1 MITPTTSTR
10 TLQPI
15 LTARDTTDRLSL
27 QAPLAWSSAAT
38 DAPPGIFVDPAREFQ
53 IVEGVGGALTEA
65 SARVWQ
71 KLSPARRQEVLD
83 AYFDRA
89 TGLGYSLCRTHVAS
103 CDFSDGNYSYADE
116 PDDHELDSFSVK
128 RDEEALLPFLRA
140 ARTAAGGSLK
150 LLASPW
156 SPPAWMKTSGR
167 MVQGG
172 KLRPECR
179 GAWANYLVRYVQAY
193 EDLGFPIWA
202 LSVQNEPMATQSWES
217 CIYTAE
223 EERDFV
229 RDHLGPAFEAAGLQR
244 VRIVVWDHNRDLMV
258 ERASVIY
265 GDPAA
270 ARYVWG
276 LGFHW
281 YVVDKFENVQL
292 VHDAWPDKQLLF
304 TEGCQEGG
312 PHVGSWGLGER
323 YARSLINDFNRWT
336 VGWIDWNVLLDR
348 TGGPNHV
355 NNLCSAP
362 ILADVDADRLIYQ
375 SSYFYLGHFSRYV
388 RPGARRI
395 LCATARD
402 DLEATAFRNPDGSVV
417 VVALNRTEQEMPY
430 AIRCGARHAV
440 SSLPARSIV
449 TLLFGV

>member
-1 MITPTTSTR
+1 MTTTSTSTR
-10 TLQPI
+10 VVQSY
-15 LTARDTTDRLSL
+15 LTARDTHERL
-27 QAPLAWSSAAT
+27 QAQPPMSWSSAAT
-38 DAPPGIFVDPAREFQ
+38 DAPPGIFVDPSRQFQ
-53 IVEGVGGALTEA
+53 VVEGVGGALTEA

-71 KLSPARRQEVLD
+71 KLSPARQQELLR
-83 AYFDRA
+83 AYFDPVE
-89 TGLGYSLCRTHVAS
+89 GLGYSLCRSHIAS
-103 CDFSDGNYSYADE
+103 CDFSDGNYGYAE
-116 PDDHELDSFSVK
+116 EADDHDLRSFSVQ

-140 ARTAAGGSLK
+140 AKAAAGGSLK

-156 SPPAWMKTSGR
+156 SPPAWMKTTGR

-179 GAWANYLVRYVQAY
+179 ATWARYLVRYIQAY
-193 EDLGFPIWA
+193 EALGFPIWA
-202 LSVQNEPMATQSWES
+202 ITVQNEPMATQMWES

-223 EERDFV
+223 DERDFV
-229 RDHLGPAFEAAGLQR
+229 RDFLGPALEAAGLQR
-244 VRIVVWDHNRDLMV
+244 VHVVVWDHNRDLMV

-292 VHDAWPDKQLLF
+292 VHDAWPDKHLLF

-312 PHVGSWGLGER
+312 PHIGSWALGER

-336 VGWIDWNVLLDR
+336 EGWIDWNVLLDT

-362 ILADVDADRLIYQ
+362 ILADVDNDRLIYQ
-375 SSYFYLGHFSRYV
+375 NSYYYLGHFSRFV

-402 DLEATAFRNPDGSVV
+402 DMDATAFRNPDGSVV
-417 VVALNRTEQEMPY
+417 VVALNRTEQDMPY
-430 AIRCGARHAV
+430 ALRCGSQHAV
-440 SSLPARSIV
+440 NTLPARSIV
-449 TLLFGV
+449 TLLF